1 MDWVKLSTRYYLDP
15 AMVSLPDAD
24 AEVMFTRGLAYA
36 GAEET
41 SGFIPSGIVPTLSRR
56 RRYEASVDALVA
68 ASLWRPVAGG
78 YQISRWEEWQE
89 ELEAIVRRRSADRE
103 RKRREREA
111 KKKAQLKA
119 MSRDMS
125 ADGHT
130 DSPRTEKEKYPPLPP
145 EGGVTA
151 PPPQPPAGARR
162 CTRHKR
168 RRSGC
173 RDCDGPPVI
182 RQDARDVAAALA
194 HPSQGCGHGTP
205 PGQACALCR
214 AGIPPE
220 EEP

>member
-1 MDWVKLSTRYYLDP
+1 MDWVKLSSRYYLDP
-15 AMVSLPDAD
+15 AVASLDDA

-36 GAEET
+36 GDQET
-41 SGFIPSGIVPTLSRR
+41 GGFVPSSIVPTLTRR
-56 RRYEASVDALVA
+56 RRYEATVDALVA
-68 ASLWRPVAGG
+68 ASLWLPVSGG
-78 YQISRWEEWQE
+78 YQITRWEEWQE
-89 ELEAIVRRRSADRE
+89 ELEAIARRRSADRE

-125 ADGHT
+125 ADGHA
-130 DSPRTEKEKYPPLPP
+130 DSPHTEKEKNPPYPPQ
-145 EGGVTA
+145 GGVTA
-151 PPPQPPAGARR
+151 PPPEPPAGARR

-173 RDCDGPPVI
+173 RDCDGPPVV
-182 RQDARDVAAALA
+182 RRDAASVADVLA
-194 HPSQGCGHGTP
+194 HPSRGCGHGTP

-214 AGIPPE
+214 RGIPPE